1 MSLCLVMMLWI
12 VRARLSV
19 PPPGPAVAMNSS
31 GFVGFHSAAAIWGAR
46 SVAAPASAARVNFTD
61 MFRSRDF
68 SVLNRANSSPVA
80 RRRGRGTAEGGGRGQ
95 AHARCLGSPPPPC
108 FAWSPSPAARVRSQ
122 MLRASSTSTSRHLL
136 PVEFGPVGDHGAL
149 LLERRDL
156 VGAEAVLG
164 QDLG

>member
-68 SVLNRANSSPVA
+68 SVLNRANSSP
-80 RRRGRGTAEGGGRGQ
+80 
-95 AHARCLGSPPPPC
+95 
-108 FAWSPSPAARVRSQ
+108 AARVRSQ

-164 QDLG
+164 QDLGRVLAEHGRGLAHLAWRVREFHREADRLHGPGGR

>member
-61 MFRSRDF
+61 MFRSRAF
-68 SVLNRANSSPVA
+68 SVLNRAPPPSL
-80 RRRGRGTAEGGGRGQ
+80 GDGGGGGCKPTHGAWDRPLH
-95 AHARCLGSPPPPC
+95 HASHGPPPP
-108 FAWSPSPAARVRSQ
+108 
-122 MLRASSTSTSRHLL
+122 LR
-136 PVEFGPVGDHGAL
+136 G
-149 LLERRDL
+149 
-156 VGAEAVLG
+156 
-164 QDLG
+164 